1 MLNYS
6 EFVVVRLLDVFLDKS
21 QIHQLHYCHFEI
33 KTMNHVSEM
42 CVFEYLHINCNFV
55 ELKTYGIDDSVV
67 QKIV

>member
-6 EFVVVRLLDVFLDKS
+6 ECVVVRLLFFCDKS
-21 QIHQLHYCHFEI
+21 QINQLHYCHFEI
-33 KTMNHVSEM
+33 KTVNHVSEM
-42 CVFEYLHINCNFV
+42 CVFAYLHINCNFV